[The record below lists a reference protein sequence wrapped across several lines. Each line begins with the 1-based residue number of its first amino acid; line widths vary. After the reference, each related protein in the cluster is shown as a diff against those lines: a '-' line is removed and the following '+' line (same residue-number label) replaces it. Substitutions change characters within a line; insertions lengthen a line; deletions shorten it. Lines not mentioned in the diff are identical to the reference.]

1 MPQRIRTFIA
11 VELDAAIRKAA
22 ADLIDK
28 LRPADADVKWVDP
41 EKLHLTVKFLGGVDA
56 EDVAR
61 VCDAVE
67 KAVADV
73 SPFQLA
79 IRGAGAFPNTRR
91 PQTIWLG
98 AGEGD
103 DRMAKLAG
111 RVDKALEKFGFRR
124 ETRRYRTHLTLGR
137 FRRDG
142 HGSGELGRLLQQFAD
157 YDPGRMPVEE
167 LVTFSSQ
174 LTPTGPIYEAMG
186 RADLGGR

>member
-11 VELDAAIRKAA
+11 VETDPSIRKAA

-28 LRPADADVKWVDP
+28 LRQTDADVKWVDP
-41 EKLHLTVKFLGGVDA
+41 EKMHLTIKFLGDVDA

-61 VCDAVE
+61 VCGAVE

-98 AGEGD
+98 GGEGD
-103 DRMAKLAG
+103 DQMAELAD
-111 RVDKALEKFGFRR
+111 RVENALKKFGFRR

-142 HGSGELGRLLQQFAD
+142 RGSGELGRLLQQLAD
-157 YDPGRMPVEE
+157 YDAGRMPVEE

-174 LTPTGPIYEAMG
+174 LTREGPIYEAMG
-186 RADLGGR
+186 RAELGGR